1 MGLISAVNLNLFFGV
16 IGNILKLI
24 FQSGSIWVV
33 INYVSFIGLNIGID
47 IWGRK
52 GS

>member
-16 IGNILKLI
+16 IGNILKLR
-24 FQSGSIWVV
+24 FQSGSIWVF
-33 INYVSFIGLNIGID
+33 INYVSFIGLNIAID
-47 IWGRK
+47 IRGRK